1 MKLADFGGIL
11 LGDKMSRPRTSAA
24 ISVYI
29 TSSVLWRDL
38 VDLPNHLGTDL
49 GQSGFDKE
57 VQRVP
62 IFLQSFFSLPRRR
75 DFGRKVLGYV
85 DVQRVNR
92 SHEIFKLQDTTE
104 ASWSEL

>member
-1 MKLADFGGIL
+1 M
-11 LGDKMSRPRTSAA
+11 
-24 ISVYI
+24 
-29 TSSVLWRDL
+29 
-38 VDLPNHLGTDL
+38 DLPNHLGTDL

-62 IFLQSFFSLPRRR
+62 IFLQSFFPLPRRR

-85 DVQRVNR
+85 DVQRVNH

-104 ASWSEL
+104 AS